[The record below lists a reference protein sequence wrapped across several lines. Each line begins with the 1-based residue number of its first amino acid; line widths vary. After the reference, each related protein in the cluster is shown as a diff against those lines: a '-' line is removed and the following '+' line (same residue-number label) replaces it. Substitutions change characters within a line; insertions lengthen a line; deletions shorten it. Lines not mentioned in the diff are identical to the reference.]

1 MKAEGNSKIGILG
14 CHDTERPCRLDLFRQ
29 PDASRRRIAS

>member
-14 CHDTERPCRLDLFRQ
+14 CHDAERRRLDLFRQ
-29 PDASRRRIAS
+29 LDASRRRIAS